1 MPFLDT
7 TRTST
12 LTMDYSFS
20 VANRMWQPGF
30 LLPPEAEY
38 TFKNHTLTM
47 SGHLGFSATITI
59 NSTAVPNST
68 DPPYPGGFN
77 PSAPWNWKI
86 YATINCNNGHGVNTS
101 VNVDLYTGTA
111 VSVATNFIDWSST
124 ITGSLSCSVGTD
136 VLWDVNVTS
145 QSEPPPITTVIW
157 PPTTAYRWYERST
170 TGSTAVTTLTV
181 NSTYSGGGS
190 GSHSATGT
198 VASSRPTAAYNATIA
213 SSSSISSP
221 TSTSTTLAVSNVL
234 VNGKNVK
241 TYTHNHTYLS
251 QTATMLSMTLQSI
264 AGSVYSANG
273 TIATTTRLTRYVNLR
288 GNYRAWKSAYP
299 DVLRLN
305 VYGFDYEVFPSYRA
319 LTSSSGV
326 VAGSDSF
333 DHFSTTTTLNQ
344 SASISPGAN
353 NTLTT
358 ALNQVPT
365 SIYAET
371 NTTDLVANGEK
382 ATESRFLFRGWRF
395 NGMTTSHAATRSI
408 TVSGLSNTYTTHLN
422 FSAYRYLVWN
432 ITAGG
437 SGTATVV
444 ITTQPGFKDKSWD
457 ISWAGAGTYQGTID
471 LCAPNSATATQDIQD
486 TPYPRMNPDPTV
498 NATYLASWS
507 IDGPYWGVTQ
517 VSKIV
522 ITPSGVVPILN
533 TLTLST
539 TGYPATTQNF
549 IYPAKEYSVERM
561 TKAVVSESGTTTTF
575 YSRRYWQQDTVDRTE
590 EEADV
595 HWQVTVGG
603 VSGVTTTT
611 IFGRTIANLV
621 DDINK
626 VDALGGIYGG
636 NVIRHDGWT
645 ATKSVAQPG
654 GTTCTVAQPPL
665 RDCYLNGDTGL
676 ATWVFGG
683 GMLAVPASA
692 PGTGTTYT
700 YGFDVAPGSH
710 TAQSLFDSINGD
722 FIPDIDDPFDISTP
736 TSDSGG
742 PIFEG
747 LVLVGGN
754 SLRGPVHGIAY
765 MTTLAPNVSQ
775 PVELNTT
782 SPTTLR
788 GTATTGTY
796 GEFET
801 GLAYARNNT
810 VNIATIGTLNL
821 TTTYYSGKRNRNV
834 FRVASTSV
842 GMSADVHSSLRK
854 FYADVIN
861 GTIHLHFCNDH
872 NNGTWL
878 DKDTGI
884 VSDDTFEIRWTI
896 TDEEKR
902 MEVLYAT
909 SGVTYNV
916 SSNDEGNTFSV
927 PVTIMTGTKPT
938 ACVSSSGMQFIFAR
952 SSAGAINC
960 VVRDP
965 QGNNTQASHA
975 VVASGVADDSLA
987 AFVKDTTVYLF
998 YRNTSG
1004 TVVVVTSTDGG
1015 LTFT

>member
-20 VANRMWQPGF
+20 VANRMYQPGF
-30 LLPPEAEY
+30 PTPPEAEY

-47 SGHLGFSATITI
+47 SGHLGFSATVTI
-59 NSTAVPNST
+59 HSTTLPNST
-68 DPPYPGGFN
+68 DPPHLGGYN
-77 PSAPWNWKI
+77 YGAPWKWKI

-101 VNVDLYTGTA
+101 VNVDLFTDNS
-111 VSVATNFIDWSST
+111 VSVSTNFVDWAST
-124 ITGSLSCSVGTD
+124 ISGSLSCSVGTD
-136 VLWDVNVTS
+136 VLWDINVTG

-181 NSTYSGGGS
+181 SSSYGAGGS
-190 GSHSATGT
+190 GSHTATGT
-198 VASSRPTAAYNATIA
+198 VATSRPTAAYNATVA
-213 SSSSISSP
+213 SSSSITSP
-221 TSTSTTLAVSNVL
+221 ISTSTTLAVSNVL

-241 TYTHNHTYLS
+241 TYTHNHTHLS
-251 QTATMLSMTLQSI
+251 QTANMLSMTLQSI

-273 TIATTTRLTRYVNLR
+273 TIATTTRLTRYVSLR

-305 VYGFDYEVFPSYRA
+305 VFGFDYEIFPNYRA

-326 VAGSDSF
+326 VAGTDSF
-333 DHFSTTTTLNQ
+333 DNYSTTTTLNQ
-344 SASISPGAN
+344 SATETAGTN

-358 ALNQVPT
+358 ALNQVPL
-365 SIYAET
+365 SIYGVT

-395 NGMTTSHAATRSI
+395 NGITTSHAATSPI
-408 TVSGLSNTYTTHLN
+408 TVTGLSTTYATHINL
-422 FSAYRYLVWN
+422 SAYRYLVWN

-444 ITTQPGFKDKSWD
+444 LTTQPGFKDKTWN
-457 ISWAGAGTYQGTID
+457 ISWAGSGTYQGTID
-471 LCAPNSATATQDIQD
+471 LCAPNSKTETLDIQD
-486 TPYPRMNPDPTV
+486 VPYPRLNPDPAV

-533 TLTLST
+533 SLTLST
-539 TGYPATTQNF
+539 IGYPATTQNF
-549 IYPAKEYSVERM
+549 IYPAQEYSVERM
-561 TKAVVSESGTTTTF
+561 TKAVVSASGTTTTF

-611 IFGRTIANLV
+611 IFGQTIANLV

-626 VDALGGIYGG
+626 VDALGAIYGG
-636 NVIRHDGWT
+636 NVTRHYGWT
-645 ATKSVAQPG
+645 ATKSVAQPAG
-654 GTTCTVAQPPL
+654 AACSVAQPPL
-665 RDCYLNGDTGL
+665 RDCFLNGDTGL

-683 GMLAVPASA
+683 GMLATPAAS
-692 PGTGTTYT
+692 PGTGTVYT
-700 YGFDVAPGSH
+700 YGFDVAPGLR
-710 TAQSLFDSINGD
+710 TAQTLFDSINGD
-722 FIPDIDDPFDISTP
+722 FIPDIDDPFDVSTP
-736 TSDSGG
+736 TSDSSG

-747 LVLVGGN
+747 LVLVGAN
-754 SLRGPVHGIAY
+754 SFRGPVHGIAL
-765 MTTLAPNVSQ
+765 TTTHTPNVTQ
-775 PVELNTT
+775 PVSLNTT
-782 SPTTLR
+782 SPTVLR

-801 GLAYARNNT
+801 GLSYAQNNT
-810 VNIATIGTLNL
+810 VNIATLNTTNL

-834 FRVASTSV
+834 FRVASLSV

-902 MEVLYAT
+902 MEVMYAV
-909 SGVTYNV
+909 SGVTYSV
-916 SSNDEGNTFSV
+916 YSDDEGNTFSV

-952 SSAGAINC
+952 TSVGAINC

-987 AFVKDTTVYLF
+987 AFVKDTTVFLF
-998 YRNTSG
+998 YRNTTGS
-1004 TVVVVTSTDGG
+1004 VIVVTSVDGG